1 MNETTIKIKLAADG
15 NNYTM
20 EIVEADAKQGNR
32 LDQKV
37 AQTILKMD
45 ENLRK
50 PETAQML
57 ANPQM
62 VMQNF
67 MRRMMGGFVGN
78 LHSAEFAVSD
88 KELAYVNPAKI
99 MAMTVIDL
107 LFDGAKG
114 ADAVKES
121 FAPRLTKEE
130 YINC

>member
-67 MRRMMGGFVGN
+67 MRRMMGGGGFMGGGM
-78 LHSAEFAVSD
+78 
-88 KELAYVNPAKI
+88 PG
-99 MAMTVIDL
+99 MMM
-107 LFDGAKG
+107 
-114 ADAVKES
+114 
-121 FAPRLTKEE
+121 
-130 YINC
+130 